1 MPLPIHADLFGPM
14 FTADSNK
21 KFVLCITD
29 AFTKYA
35 VVTAIANKEAETVA
49 DAIFKDWFAKFG
61 IPAQIHTDGGKE
73 FVNKLSAEL
82 FQLLNVRHTKTSPAH
97 PQCNAQVEVFNKT
110 VKKFLQS
117 FVDDMTLNWETFLPA
132 LAISYNTSYHSTIS
146 TTPFELLF
154 GEKARLPSFPNED
167 IQQLH
172 YGKTSA
178 AERFNLL
185 QKLRAKAHQSAT
197 EHGLKSKNTKDKNSV
212 PHKFKIGDKVLISN
226 DFYVGKNPKLAP
238 MYTGPGEIIDINDTN
253 AKVKIK
259 NKIKILNVNK
269 LKIFLQEH
277 VSDQDQTFL
286 DYNFNDSSSE
296 RPLTRARAKLINY
309 KNAAQLALLMLKE
322 EGGSNDFER
331 SSDFE
336 TIDSLCS
343 EPCPS
348 CDTENEYFKLNP
360 PKRNFTQKCNNCE
373 EFKKLF
379 LKLKEREEQCYQLR
393 QQINFARQHRLH
405 QINQIKSVDTKLKTG
420 IAESLREPLMKI
432 VQHLLISDKNTF
444 EQLTPAGKQLWSKF
458 ETSEIYRFLTGE
470 EDTVPEFQYNWTT
483 VPRLQPLD
491 PTSATASAVP
501 TANPPA
507 LAQPPASPPSPDSS
521 SSPTT
526 SSPHSS
532 PTPSTSGTRPKLM
545 PPTETQQSKPD
556 PSGASTSGT
565 TPQAKAHNLRQCSK
579 VNYKDLNTGASQ
591 FGRAEFRKRC
601 SRAGASVRKSVAKVR
616 KMSLAELFPP
626 ISRNSSSSSTA
637 SSK

>member
-1 MPLPIHADLFGPM
+1 ML
-14 FTADSNK
+14 TADSNK

-49 DAIFKDWFAKFG
+49 DAIFKDRFAKFG

-117 FVDDMTLNWETFLPA
+117 LVDNTMLNWETFLPA
-132 LAISYNTSYHSTIS
+132 LAISYNTSYHSTIA

-167 IQQLH
+167 IQQIH
-172 YGKTSA
+172 YGETSA

-185 QKLRAKAHQSAT
+185 QKLRAKVHQSAT
-197 EHGLKSKNTKDKNSV
+197 EHGLKSKATFDKNTV
-212 PHKFKIGDKVLISN
+212 PHKFKIGDRVLISN

-238 MYTGPGEIIDINDTN
+238 TFTGPGEIIDINDTN
-253 AKVKIK
+253 TKVKIN

-269 LKIFLQEH
+269 LKLFLQDNKSE
-277 VSDQDQTFL
+277 QEQTFL
-286 DYNFNDSSSE
+286 DYNFNDSSNDK
-296 RPLTRARAKLINY
+296 PLTRARAKLINY

-322 EGGSNDFER
+322 EDGY
-331 SSDFE
+331 SDFE
-336 TIDSLCS
+336 NIDSLCS

-348 CDTENEYFKLNP
+348 CDTENDYFKLNP
-360 PKRNFTQKCNNCE
+360 PKRNFTQKCSSCE

-379 LKLKEREEQCYQLR
+379 LKLKERKEQCYQLK

-432 VQHLLISDKNTF
+432 AQQLLISDKPTF
-444 EQLTPAGKQLWSKF
+444 DQLTPREQKLWTTF
-458 ETSEIYRFLTGE
+458 ETADIYRFLTGE

-491 PTSATASAVP
+491 PANSTIIPANPAAP
-501 TANPPA
+501 TNPPA
-507 LAQPPASPPSPDSS
+507 PPLPPTASTPSSDTSTSS
-521 SSPTT
+521 AT
-526 SSPHSS
+526 SSPRSS
-532 PTPSTSGTRPKLM
+532 PTPSTSGTRPKQT
-545 PPTETQQSKPD
+545 PPRTQQPQPD

-565 TPQAKAHNLRQCSK
+565 TPQAPAPKSHNLRQHAK
-579 VNYKDLNTGASQ
+579 VDYKELNTGASQ
-591 FGRAEFRKRC
+591 FGRAEFRK
-601 SRAGASVRKSVAKVR
+601 
-616 KMSLAELFPP
+616 
-626 ISRNSSSSSTA
+626 
-637 SSK
+637 